1 MFQRNNFIRFHL
13 LHYVPSGF
21 FHRHL
26 ICHPLKY
33 RTSKQSQVTGYL
45 KMLYL
50 YSPPWRQSKAQP
62 LIYCSFLSDET
73 LVWVF
78 KFISNVPGL
87 QKSHK
92 EHDKEAIQCNQ
103 SKQTLELWKRHFT
116 NSLFQEFKSSLHT
129 QDFHQ
134 VQQES
139 CSHSGCSNDTLP
151 AWTFLDIKL
160 CSLI

>member
-1 MFQRNNFIRFHL
+1 MQCFQRNNFIRFHL
-13 LHYVPSGF
+13 LHWVDSSTDIWF
-21 FHRHL
+21 AIRWSIQRL
-26 ICHPLKY
+26 NILMSSLK
-33 RTSKQSQVTGYL
+33 TKQSPASNIL
-45 KMLYL
+45 FL
-50 YSPPWRQSKAQP
+50 SKWLNTSMSF
-62 LIYCSFLSDET
+62 LIYFNL
-73 LVWVF
+73 
-78 KFISNVPGL
+78 PGL

-92 EHDKEAIQCNQ
+92 EHDKEAVQCKQ

-139 CSHSGCSNDTLP
+139 RSHSGRSNDTLL